1 LQSGVLKIGGTKI
14 NSVLMTGNK
23 IIRQIKTPIKS
34 KSNKKIIIAQL
45 FDCIDWFLMRVD
57 KKKING
63 VGIGAPGPI
72 DFKKQKVLNPPN
84 VTGLKN
90 LFLAKIIREKFKI
103 KTKIENDANCFG
115 LAETILGAGRGKQIV
130 AGLTLGTGVGGFVII
145 NKKIFRGKSPR
156 ATEFGHKIK
165 IIKHGRK
172 CNCGHRGCLEAYV
185 SARGIVKTA
194 REKRLLV
201 KNPKQITEMAKSGN
215 KKAKEV
221 FVKTGEYLGIALKNI
236 IKKFKPEIIIIGGGI
251 SGAGEFIFEPARKIV
266 KNTKIVKT
274 KLGKNAGAIGAALLF
289 TDYKH

>member
-1 LQSGVLKIGGTKI
+1 MYIGVDIGGTKI
-14 NSVLMTGNK
+14 NSVLMAGDK
-23 IIRQIKTPIKS
+23 IIRQIKTSIKS
-34 KSNKKIIIAQL
+34 KSNKKIVIAQL

-57 KKKING
+57 KQKIKG

-130 AGLTLGTGVGGFVII
+130 AGLTLGTGVGGFLIV
-145 NKKIFRGKSPR
+145 NKKVFRGKSSR
-156 ATEFGHKIK
+156 ATEFGHIA
-165 IIKHGRK
+165 IIKNGRK
-172 CNCGHRGCLEAYV
+172 CSCGRIGCLEAYI
-185 SARGIVKTA
+185 SARGIMKTA
-194 REKRLLV
+194 QEIGLKNVRNPEK
-201 KNPKQITEMAKSGN
+201 ITKLAEQGN
-215 KKAKEV
+215 KKAISVYKI
-221 FVKTGEYLGIALKNI
+221 TGNYLGKGLTNI
-236 IKKFKPEIIIIGGGI
+236 VKKFKPEIMVIGGGI
-251 SGAGEFIFEPARKIV
+251 SGAGKFIFEPARKIV